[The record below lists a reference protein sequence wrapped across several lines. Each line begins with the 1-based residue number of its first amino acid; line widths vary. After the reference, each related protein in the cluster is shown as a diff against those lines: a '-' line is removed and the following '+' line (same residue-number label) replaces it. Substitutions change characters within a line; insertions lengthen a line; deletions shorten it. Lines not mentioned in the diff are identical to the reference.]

1 MLQVSQ
7 KRGVKSFELID
18 TSKEDSSSIFQ
29 GHSNN
34 QFLKVLKGEDTMSS
48 KIRYDI
54 DEMIASDDNENVIS
68 SHKSRVV
75 SILITLIGLLFIMI
89 ILIFSNSL

>member
-1 MLQVSQ
+1 
-7 KRGVKSFELID
+7 
-18 TSKEDSSSIFQ
+18 
-29 GHSNN
+29 
-34 QFLKVLKGEDTMSS
+34 MSS

-89 ILIFSNSL
+89 ILIFFSYSL